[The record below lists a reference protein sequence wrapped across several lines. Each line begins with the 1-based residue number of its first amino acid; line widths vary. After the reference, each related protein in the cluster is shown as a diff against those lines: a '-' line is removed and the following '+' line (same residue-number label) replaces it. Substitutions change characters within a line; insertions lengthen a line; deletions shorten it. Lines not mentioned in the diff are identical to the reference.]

1 MQGCSKRASFGRLR
15 AEWCSLHREPH
26 DTNTRIALCIFAG
39 CRKQASFQ
47 NHTHMCACVHVYRV
61 CVCACVRAAV
71 LRRWQNRSGRYQS
84 ILEAERETTNGAG
97 GTGLGKPCTLMSSTL
112 MFHFRFTLAACT
124 PCRTGASTP
133 PPVLS
138 LALSIA
144 PSAH

>member
-61 CVCACVRAAV
+61 CVCACGSSATEAKSVREISV
-71 LRRWQNRSGRYQS
+71 YSGSGARNN
-84 ILEAERETTNGAG
+84 ERGWWD
-97 GTGLGKPCTLMSSTL
+97 GTRKTMHSHVIHSHVSLS
-112 MFHFRFTLAACT
+112 FHFSRLHTVPYWGFDAPA
-124 PCRTGASTP
+124 RTIS
-133 PPVLS
+133 
-138 LALSIA
+138 SIVYCA
-144 PSAH
+144 